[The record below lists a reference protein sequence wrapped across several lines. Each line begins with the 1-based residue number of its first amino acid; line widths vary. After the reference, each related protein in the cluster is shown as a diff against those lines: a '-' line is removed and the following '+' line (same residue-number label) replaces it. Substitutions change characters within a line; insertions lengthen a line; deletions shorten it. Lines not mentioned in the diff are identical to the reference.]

1 MRKKQRLSGSQ
12 NITGAK
18 MLKRNDQ
25 ISPANANDR
34 SDALARENLHLK
46 ARVAELER
54 LATIDTLTPLF
65 NRRYLM
71 QELDRWCW
79 RAHRYGGSFGLLYL
93 DVDRL
98 KQVNDTHGHVAGDNV
113 LCGIAE
119 ALTSATRKSD
129 VVARMGGDEFAV
141 LLDSISVEKLLEK
154 AGSVRRLLTALPVE
168 TAGPTLKIDVSVG
181 HCLIE
186 SGSRASEVLIEADR
200 AMYADKRSKYG
211 EDAG

>member
-1 MRKKQRLSGSQ
+1 
-12 NITGAK
+12 
-18 MLKRNDQ
+18 MLKPNEQ
-25 ISPANANDR
+25 FLSTNMNDR
-34 SDALARENLHLK
+34 AEMLARENMQLK
-46 ARVAELER
+46 ARIAELER
-54 LATIDTLTPLF
+54 LTAMDTLTPLF

-79 RAHRYGGSFGLLYL
+79 RAHRYGGTFGLLYL

-98 KQVNDTHGHVAGDNV
+98 KAVNDTHGHVAGDAV

-119 ALTSATRKSD
+119 ALSSATRKSD
-129 VVARMGGDEFAV
+129 VIARMGGDEFAV
-141 LLDSISVEKLLEK
+141 LLDSISTEKLQDK
-154 AGSVRRLLTALPVE
+154 VASVRRQLTALLVK

-211 EDAG
+211 EDAR